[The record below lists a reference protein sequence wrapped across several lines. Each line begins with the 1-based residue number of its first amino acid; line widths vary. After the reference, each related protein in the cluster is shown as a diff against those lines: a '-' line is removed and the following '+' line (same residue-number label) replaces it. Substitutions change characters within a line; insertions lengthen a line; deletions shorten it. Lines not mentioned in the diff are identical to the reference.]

1 MSSIYIDQG
10 SFSYGGSSFA
20 VNNIDLKIQNGEM
33 VGLLGPNGSGK
44 TTLLKLA
51 SGELKPTSGQ
61 ILLDNAKL
69 ADLSKNKIARKVAMV
84 PQYFYMP
91 FSFTV
96 QEVVMLG
103 RTPFIKMLA
112 GEKEHDHNA
121 VDDSIEMAGIG
132 DFKDRIFNEL
142 SGGERQRAI
151 IALAMAQE
159 PKLLLLDEPTAHLD
173 INHQIELL
181 QLVRRLNREQGITI
195 SAVMHDLNLAA
206 LYFDRLIMLKDGDI
220 YADGS
225 PTEVLTEETIEAVY
239 STKVHVAKH
248 PTSNTPHIILLPKA
262 GSEANS

>member
-1 MSSIYIDQG
+1 
-10 SFSYGGSSFA
+10 
-20 VNNIDLKIQNGEM
+20 M

-51 SGELKPTSGQ
+51 SGELKPSQGK
-61 ILLDNAKL
+61 ILLDNVIL
-69 ADLSKNKIARKVAMV
+69 SSLSKNQIARKVAMV

-96 QEVVMLG
+96 GEVVLLG

-112 GEKEHDHNA
+112 GEKENDRKA
-121 VDDSIEMAGIG
+121 VQHSIETAGIS
-132 DFKDRIFNEL
+132 DFENRIFNEL

-151 IALAMAQE
+151 LALAMAQE

-181 QLVRRLNREQGITI
+181 ELVRKLNSEQGVTI
-195 SAVMHDLNLAA
+195 AAVMHDLNLAS
-206 LYFDRLIMLKDGDI
+206 LYFDRLVILKDGAI

-225 PTEVLTEETIEAVY
+225 PQEVLTADIIQHVY
-239 STKVHVAKH
+239 GTPVHVISH
-248 PTSNTPHIILLPKA
+248 PTAGTPHIITLPKP
-262 GSEANS
+262 